1 VELLSDEKGPR
12 RQTTPQG
19 RIIDDCANCGKYGR
33 IHSNTSGQELC
44 KNCSGIAKAFDYT
57 WQLMKGEDDRQAP
70 PLRTNGDAD
79 YRFYSQPED
88 EYLRE
93 GGFSKS
99 PCDTCHQHLAGNR
112 YKVSAANQN
121 TEPIDL
127 EICEDCLM
135 QLVGGYDVKRRG

>member
-1 VELLSDEKGPR
+1 MSDEKR
-12 RQTTPQG
+12 ISVSHTT
-19 RIIDDCANCGKYGR
+19 CADSYCMARVNNEGDYCEKHR
-33 IHSNTSGQELC
+33 TF
-44 KNCSGIAKAFDYT
+44 AKA
-57 WQLMKGEDDRQAP
+57 WSIMKDEDAYQAP

-88 EYLRE
+88 EYARE

-112 YKVSAANQN
+112 YKVSAANKE

-135 QLVGGYDVKRRG
+135 ELVGGYDVKRRG